1 MSKSSKSWNLEKF
14 HTAKYTY
21 GEMAAKCNMILWME
35 SMNRKKQQRQQQNGR
50 YELRISEQSLD
61 LTK

>member
-1 MSKSSKSWNLEKF
+1 MEFKKF

-35 SMNRKKQQRQQQNGR
+35 SMNRKTTTTT
-50 YELRISEQSLD
+50 
-61 LTK
+61 TKW